1 MARYEVEGD
10 NLKIR
15 EIKEDNGG
23 CGSLVVAF
31 FLFIILSS
39 FIGSSAEDKVDYWN
53 GDKNCPIFTERADKS
68 MVVFRK
74 DSAREVNKKY
84 ENGYKLIAFTGYE
97 VEPDGSYREYSAY
110 GIFYNKSDK
119 YYEIYYPETMNFPS
133 GQVFTIKNDYQI
145 NVCKVMIDAASK

>member
-10 NLKIR
+10 NIKIR
-15 EIKEDNGG
+15 EIKDDGG
-23 CGSLVVAF
+23 EGCLVLIVLIVLVIGAF
-31 FLFIILSS
+31 SS
-39 FIGSSAEDKVDYWN
+39 GAEDKVEYWN

-119 YYEIYYPETMNFPS
+119 YYEIYYPETLNFPS